1 MLKEIHPSNTRGEAM
16 TDHFRLV
23 CEREKLETEQFIDE
37 SAQLYA
43 EGERVLTHL
52 LIIRDR
58 LNQLEVLAADVA
70 ERLRSGTQ

>member
-1 MLKEIHPSNTRGEAM
+1 M

-23 CEREKLETEQFIDE
+23 CELEKLETEQFIDE
-37 SAQLYA
+37 STQLYA
-43 EGERVLTHL
+43 DGERVLTHL

-58 LNQLEVLAADVA
+58 LNRLEVLAADVA